1 MIARL
6 RSLPFR
12 ARIVLLA
19 AAGIVPSAAL
29 AAMGPIPQDP
39 AYHAFADGRT
49 ILGIPN
55 FGDVVTNLPFVIL
68 GLLGAALARKAVFRD
83 PAERRILAA
92 VFGALALTGIGSAW
106 YHWAPDNA
114 RLVWDRAPLA
124 AMLAGFLALTAAERI
139 DARGGARWA
148 LPLMAFGAGSAF
160 YWGWTE
166 SRGAGDLR
174 LYAMAQ
180 FLAIALALLAA
191 ILFPPKYSRTGD
203 LLLAAAAYAGAKAA
217 EALDRPILELTGLV
231 SGHTLKHLLAAAAA
245 AILLSMILRRRPCP
259 PADPLPRHPPPGEG
273 PGAAIDAQ
281 VPGRKGRGRPAG
293 LSGS

>member
-1 MIARL
+1 MISWL

-12 ARIVLLA
+12 TRIAILG
-19 AAGIVPSAAL
+19 AAGILPSAAL
-29 AAMGPIPQDP
+29 LAIGPIPQDP

-68 GLLGAALARKAVFRD
+68 GLLGVILVQKAVFRD
-83 PAERRILAA
+83 AAERRILAA

-124 AMLAGFLALTAAERI
+124 IMLTGFLAFVAAERI
-139 DARGGARWA
+139 DARKGARWA
-148 LPLMAFGAGSAF
+148 LPLMTFGAASVF

-174 LYAMAQ
+174 LYVMAQ
-180 FLAIALALLAA
+180 FLVIGLVLLVAS
-191 ILFPPKYSRTGD
+191 LFPPRYSRTGD
-203 LLLAAAAYAGAKAA
+203 LLLAAAAYAGAKAG
-217 EALDRPILELTGLV
+217 EALDRPILELTGLA

-245 AILLSMILRRRPCP
+245 ALLLAMVLRRRPRP
-259 PADPLPRHPPPGEG
+259 LTDPLPR
-273 PGAAIDAQ
+273 
-281 VPGRKGRGRPAG
+281 
-293 LSGS
+293 

>member
-1 MIARL
+1 MIAWL

-12 ARIVLLA
+12 TRIGILGA
-19 AAGIVPSAAL
+19 AAVVPSAAL
-29 AAMGPIPQDP
+29 LAIGPIPQDP

-55 FGDVVTNLPFVIL
+55 FGDVVTNLPFVVV
-68 GLLGAALARKAVFRD
+68 GLMGMALVRKAVFRD

-124 AMLAGFLALTAAERI
+124 VMLTGFLACVAAERI

-148 LPLMAFGAGSAF
+148 LPLMAFGAGSVF

-174 LYAMAQ
+174 LYVMAQ
-180 FLAIALALLAA
+180 FLVIALVLLVAF
-191 ILFPPKYSRTGD
+191 LFPPRYSRTGD
-203 LLLAAAAYAGAKAA
+203 LLLAAAAYAGAKAG
-217 EALDRPILELTGLV
+217 EALDRPILELTGFA

-245 AILLSMILRRRPCP
+245 ALLLAMVLRRRPRP
-259 PADPLPRHPPPGEG
+259 LTDPLPR
-273 PGAAIDAQ
+273 
-281 VPGRKGRGRPAG
+281 
-293 LSGS
+293 